1 MDVTSGIFIGNMHFD
16 VKTIEAMMCVAVV
29 MIMLRLELFRR
40 AAETRTG
47 GVSRSAE
54 KYKTLLRECGPEAFS
69 TLACI
74 AVVVALRLR
83 GDTYGETMDEGSR
96 QAWEAIKMQW
106 PLLMTADTLLALQA
120 MLRFVVV
127 ISLVLRGGHGQ
138 TAPLAEDTSMI
149 WLGGAICRTAGL
161 YISEAYWLEGPAGG
175 WIPTVCEVALVP
187 LLLLLGYK
195 ALFRSPLSALLV
207 ASMVSWFAQRNY
219 LNLAEEHNANVLFT
233 AAHCFEFLSA
243 FAYVTRT
250 MLLDEGCNN
259 RVSCNVPFTHLVMPI
274 QTSLSVYFWL
284 QAFAAD
290 ADLTGA
296 GLGIQAIQLGSLAQL
311 GAYLASAALHAAAWF
326 DDQPNLRHAHV
337 L

>member
-1 MDVTSGIFIGNMHFD
+1 MDVTSGIIGNMHVD
-16 VKTIEAMMCVAVV
+16 VKTIEAVICVAVV
-29 MIMLRLELFRR
+29 MVMLRLELFRR
-40 AAETRTG
+40 ATEATG
-47 GVSRSAE
+47 DVSRSAE

-74 AVVVALRLR
+74 ALVVALRLR

-96 QAWEAIKMQW
+96 QAWEVIKIQW

-138 TAPLAEDTSMI
+138 TSPLAEDTSMI
-149 WLGGAICRTAGL
+149 WLGGAVCRSAVL
-161 YISEAYWLEGPAGG
+161 YVSDAYWLEGPAGG
-175 WIPTVCEVALVP
+175 WLPTVCEVALVP

-195 ALFRSPLSALLV
+195 ALLRSSLSALV
-207 ASMVSWFAQRNY
+207 VVSMVSWFSQRNY

-233 AAHCFEFLSA
+233 AAHCFEFLAA

-250 MLLDEGCNN
+250 MLLDEGFNN
-259 RVSCNVPFTHLVMPI
+259 RVSCNVPFTHLVMPM
-274 QTSLSVYFWL
+274 QAALGVYFWL
-284 QAFAAD
+284 QAFAPD
-290 ADLTGA
+290 ADLTGS
-296 GLGIQAIQLGSLAQL
+296 GLGIQAVQLGCLAQL
-311 GAYLASAALHAAAWF
+311 GAYLGSAALHVAAWF
-326 DDQPNLRHAHV
+326 DDQANLRHAHV